1 MESVIISRMKYYT
14 VLLLLLLFAAG
25 DIAAREYYTYHMV
38 KRGDTLWSISRRYK
52 IPVTTLRRVNRL
64 RGSGMRAGKKIRI
77 PSNGKKHS
85 PSPSARK
92 TRWYRVRRG
101 DTVWR
106 LTRRFG
112 ISRARLCRLNGVRR
126 LKLRPGQRLRVRGTP
141 LRVVRKSRSVV
152 KKRKRGGKSLSGS
165 RWYRVRK
172 GDSYWRIA
180 RKFRVGVSRLK
191 RLNRGR
197 RLYRGTRIRIP
208 GGRSVR
214 YARRSRK
221 TRYKS
226 TRRRKG
232 RRRYRRR
239 YRRRG
244 PYFGSIPRPFRLR
257 LRWPVR
263 GRLVERFG
271 VGRKWISN
279 GITIKTGAGRRILAA
294 GSGVIA
300 FRGRKR
306 GYGLMVIVRHSNNI
320 YSVYTNMQGSG
331 VRRGQRVRRGAVLG
345 RTGRVK
351 GLSCYGLHF
360 ELYYKTRPV
369 NPVKYLS

>member
-14 VLLLLLLFAAG
+14 VLLVLLLFAAG

-52 IPVTTLRRVNRL
+52 IPVKTLRRVNRL
-64 RGSGMRAGKKIRI
+64 HGSGMRAGKKIRI
-77 PSNGKKHS
+77 PSLRKKKS
-85 PSPSARK
+85 SSATRRK
-92 TRWYRVRRG
+92 IRWYRVRRG

-112 ISRARLCRLNGVRR
+112 ISRKALCRLNGVSR
-126 LKLRPGQRLRVRGTP
+126 LELRPGQRLRISGSPGKSRYS
-141 LRVVRKSRSVV
+141 VRKRSR
-152 KKRKRGGKSLSGS
+152 RTTQRITAGW
-165 RWYRVRK
+165 RWYRVRR
-172 GDSYWRIA
+172 GDSYWRIS
-180 RKFRVGVSRLK
+180 RRFKVRVSRLK

-197 RLYRGTRIRIP
+197 RLLNGIRIRIP
-208 GGRSVR
+208 GGSRVR
-214 YARRSRK
+214 YARRNRKSRYRSSRHK
-221 TRYKS
+221 KR
-226 TRRRKG
+226 
-232 RRRYRRR
+232 RRRYGRRR

-244 PYFGSIPRPFRLR
+244 PYFGSIPRAFRIR

-279 GITIKTGAGRRILAA
+279 GITIKTTAGRRILAA
-294 GSGVIA
+294 GSGVVA

-331 VRRGQRVRRGAVLG
+331 VRRGQRVRKGAVLG
-345 RTGRVK
+345 RTGKVK
-351 GLSCYGLHF
+351 GLRCYGLHF